1 MNTLKSNLD
10 ATDWSILCELQH
22 DARLSYAEIGR
33 RVGLS
38 SPAVQERVH
47 KLEDAGIIKGY
58 HAQIDTGAIGL
69 TVRALVLMRGSCRN
83 SAEFKEAILKMPE
96 VMQCHYLLG
105 ENCFTLQVVAESM
118 AQLERLIER
127 LNDYAE
133 TETTMIL
140 SSPLERGIISPGIF
154 SQES

>member
-1 MNTLKSNLD
+1 MKLD
-10 ATDWSILCELQH
+10 STDKAILRELQA

-69 TVRALVLMRGSCRN
+69 TVRAIVLMRGSCRN
-83 SAEFKEAILKMPE
+83 ATEFKEAILKMPE

-118 AQLERLIER
+118 QQLERLIER
-127 LNDYAE
+127 LNDYSE

-140 SSPLERGIISPGIF
+140 SSPLERGIISPEIF